1 MRLVSIALAFGVLL
15 AGAAAAE
22 GCSAAVVPATV
33 AVRASDAIA
42 RVRVLGEVPGGE
54 SPGRVAVEVLEVL
67 KGRLADRVLT
77 VTGRLT
83 ARKPSAERP
92 SPYDQL
98 DCTRAGGCGGCFAY
112 DYILGQEYLFL
123 LKGGTPY
130 WAPLAPANEAISG
143 PGDPWVRW
151 VQEELWRR

>member
-1 MRLVSIALAFGVLL
+1 MRLVPIALAFSVLL

-22 GCSAAVVPATV
+22 GCSADVAPATV
-33 AVRASDAIA
+33 VVRASDAIA
-42 RVRVLGEVPGGE
+42 RVRVLGAVPGGAP
-54 SPGRVAVEVLEVL
+54 PGRVTVEVLEVL
-67 KGRLADRVLT
+67 KGRLGGRVLT
-77 VTGRLT
+77 VAGRLV
-83 ARKPSAERP
+83 ARAPSAARP

-98 DCTRAGGCGGCFAY
+98 DCARAGGCGGCFAY

-130 WAPLAPANEAISG
+130 WAPLAPVNEAISG

-151 VQEELWRR
+151 VQEELWRW

>member
-1 MRLVSIALAFGVLL
+1 MRLVPIALGFSVLL
-15 AGAAAAE
+15 AGASAAE
-22 GCSAAVVPATV
+22 GCSAVLAPVTVV
-33 AVRASDAIA
+33 VRESDAIA
-42 RVRVLGEVPGGE
+42 RVRVLREVPGGE
-54 SPGRVAVEVLEVL
+54 PPGRVAVEVLEVL
-67 KGRLADRVLT
+67 KGRLADRILT

-83 ARKPSAERP
+83 ARKPSPPRP

-98 DCTRAGGCGGCFAY
+98 DCARAGGCGGCFAY
-112 DYILGQEYLFL
+112 DYVSGQEYLFL

-151 VQEELWRR
+151 VQEELWRH